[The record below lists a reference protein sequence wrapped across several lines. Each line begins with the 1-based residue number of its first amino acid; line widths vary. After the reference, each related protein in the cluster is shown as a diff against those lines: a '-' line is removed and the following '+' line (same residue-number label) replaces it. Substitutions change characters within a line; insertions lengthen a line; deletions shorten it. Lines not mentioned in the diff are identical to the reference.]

1 MIFHA
6 LLNILGWFFIDG
18 IIQIPAFLSFLAAG
32 ICLILFILSFI
43 KNLHK

>member
-6 LLNILGWFFIDG
+6 LFNIIEWFFING

-43 KNLHK
+43 KKLHK